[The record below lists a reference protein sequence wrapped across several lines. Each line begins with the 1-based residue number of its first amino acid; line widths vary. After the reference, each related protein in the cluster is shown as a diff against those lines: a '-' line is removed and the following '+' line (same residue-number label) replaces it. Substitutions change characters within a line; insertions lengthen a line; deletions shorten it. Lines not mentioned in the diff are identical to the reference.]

1 MSAVDF
7 STLEKGQSIGS
18 KKVALSRTDL
28 VKYAGA
34 SGDFNPIHI
43 NDRFA
48 TEVGLGGV
56 IAHGMLTMGLAV
68 DVVSQWCQ
76 DPSRIYDYQV
86 RFAKP
91 VPVPDTAP
99 NPDEPT
105 VELEISGVIGLVTED
120 SVRVDLTVQL
130 EQTKVLVKAQVLVRT
145 V

>member
-1 MSAVDF
+1 MTTPNYSAC
-7 STLEKGQSIGS
+7 EKGQQIGS
-18 KKVALSRTDL
+18 KTVSVSRTDL

-48 TEVGLGGV
+48 TDVGLGGV
-56 IAHGMLTMGLAV
+56 IAHGMLTMGLAI
-68 DVVSQWCQ
+68 DVVSQWTQ
-76 DPSRIYDYQV
+76 DPTRIVDYQV

-91 VPVPDTAP
+91 VPVPDTAT

-105 VELEISGVIGLVTED
+105 VELQISGVIGLVKED
-120 SVRVDLTVQL
+120 SVRVDLTVML
-130 EQTKVLVKAQVLVRT
+130 GETKVLAKAQAVVTT